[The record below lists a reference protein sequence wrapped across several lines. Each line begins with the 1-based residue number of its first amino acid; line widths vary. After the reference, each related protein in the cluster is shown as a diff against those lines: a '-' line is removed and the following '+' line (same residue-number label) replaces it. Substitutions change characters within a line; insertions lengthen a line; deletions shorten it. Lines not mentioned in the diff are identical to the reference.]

1 MISGLEAGIGPRQL
15 TRAAQWIFGIPIVFS
30 FTNSLLGIGLPDP
43 VMYLMTYVLPDPWH
57 CRFVLLLVAA
67 AIEISDMALMQGEKD
82 YETRVH
88 ELVKSIG
95 DRLRAGA
102 AVETAVAEAC
112 RDTDGPSEVF
122 ADAIERSDAMPFDL
136 ALREAADECGSA
148 YLQEVCYLIA
158 EAVRAEGD
166 IGGAIRRLGM
176 ELERNHQYQEKV
188 NAKIANPLMVLR
200 AVGLFAVPPL
210 YGILRWSFN
219 NFTGGGLK
227 LEPGAML
234 FFLYGALAITVYDGL
249 IFGQWERLFARMP
262 LAVAAVYV
270 GLHTPHLIGS
280 LF

>member
-122 ADAIERSDAMPFDL
+122 ADSLDL
-136 ALREAADECGSA
+136 
-148 YLQEVCYLIA
+148 
-158 EAVRAEGD
+158 
-166 IGGAIRRLGM
+166 LG
-176 ELERNHQYQEKV
+176 R
-188 NAKIANPLMVLR
+188 PL
-200 AVGLFAVPPL
+200 
-210 YGILRWSFN
+210 
-219 NFTGGGLK
+219 
-227 LEPGAML
+227 LEPPGTASPSQTSPPAPEA
-234 FFLYGALAITVYDGL
+234 G
-249 IFGQWERLFARMP
+249 P
-262 LAVAAVYV
+262 
-270 GLHTPHLIGS
+270 
-280 LF
+280 